1 MLGLPKNIYL
11 ISVVM
16 ACGFA
21 ISSMMVLLAGIIG
34 AQLAPNPKYATL
46 PMSALVVGG
55 AVAAIPAALLMQRIG
70 RKAGLAV
77 GIFISLSGI
86 ALAFYASLSGSFLLF
101 LAASFLMGLNAAF
114 IQQGRFVIIEN
125 AMNDKQVADGLS
137 LALMAN
143 MVAAYIGPEIGSR
156 GEGLIGSGFSGSFA
170 LSAVMLVLGLAVLIF
185 YKSIETSIDSTIAK
199 PRSSLST
206 FLKHPIFILAAGSG
220 AVGYA
225 VMALVMTATPISMH
239 EVDGHT
245 IDQTKGVI
253 QTHIMAMFLP
263 SLLSGALLKRGFKV
277 RLIFIGLTIYIIV
290 TAVALSGA
298 SVMHYW
304 WALLLLG
311 LGWNF
316 IFMTSTALL
325 PQSYSEEQKYKAQA
339 ANDFF
344 IFGAQTIA
352 AFAAGWLLYSFQW
365 AGVISI
371 ALIITIIWMVV
382 VAVLSWSNRKQKGK

>member
-1 MLGLPKNIYL
+1 
-11 ISVVM
+11 M

-21 ISSMMVLLAGIIG
+21 ITSMMVLLSGIIG

-46 PMSALVVGG
+46 PMSAMVVGG

-70 RKAGLAV
+70 RKLGLVV
-77 GIFISLSGI
+77 GIVISLCGI
-86 ALAFYASLSGSFLLF
+86 GMAFYASLNGSFILF
-101 LAASFLMGLNAAF
+101 LLASFLIGLNAAF
-114 IQQGRFVIIEN
+114 IQQGRFIIIEN
-125 AMNDKQVADGLS
+125 ANNEQQVADGLS

-143 MVAAYIGPEIGSR
+143 MIAAYIGPEIGSR
-156 GEGLIGSGFSGSFA
+156 GEGLVGIGFSGSFA
-170 LSAVMLVLGLAVLIF
+170 LSAGMLLLGLTVLVF
-185 YKSIETSIDSTIAK
+185 YRNIEVRSTPQAAGSK
-199 PRSSLST
+199 RPLST

-225 VMALVMTATPISMH
+225 VMALIMTATPISMH
-239 EVDGHT
+239 EIDGHT
-245 IDQTKGVI
+245 IEQTKGVI

-263 SLLSGALLKRGFKV
+263 SLLSGALLKRGLKI
-277 RLIFIGLTIYIIV
+277 RLILAGLAIYLVV
-290 TAVALSGA
+290 TGVAFSGA

-325 PQSYSEEQKYKAQA
+325 PNSYSEEQKYEAQA
-339 ANDFF
+339 ANDFL

-352 AFAAGWLLYSFQW
+352 AFAAGWLLYNFQW
-365 AGVISI
+365 SGVISI
-371 ALIITIIWMVV
+371 ALSISIAWVAAVV
-382 VAVLSWSNRKQKGK
+382 LLARKTSKTLN